1 MQQIAAGLQNQALGI
16 DNLEQ
21 SMLGSATNLSNLQNQ
36 LGQSNASRQLQS
48 SLYGLGLRS
57 DLERTALGNR
67 LAAITGLRDA
77 GVGLVNNQQTQNA
90 LGGLFSNLLNRYIL

>member
-1 MQQIAAGLQNQALGI
+1 
-16 DNLEQ
+16 
-21 SMLGSATNLSNLQNQ
+21 LQNQ